1 MIETAKEA
9 LDMLYHM
16 LKQTKISLANAE
28 KRNARQDEMEALHRK
43 IRVIDYL
50 IELALKED

>member
-50 IELALKED
+50 IELTLKED